1 MESVLWKKK
10 TKNRKKHIYRGEKG
24 LDYEIPLSNKKIT
37 GEKISEHFARL
48 KKESKKEAREKKL
61 YE

>member
-1 MESVLWKKK
+1 MEEKNKESKKAL
-10 TKNRKKHIYRGEKG
+10 YRGEKG